1 MKQILTLLILS
12 IIVGCSTS
20 VEKPNLLGKWAGFE
34 NDSSYTEVW
43 FNDSLF
49 LEWNA
54 DMYSHL
60 IYSYKYEPAE
70 SKLIVMLPYDGD
82 SINTIDV
89 NFINSDS
96 IELSDSKNSWT
107 YSRIDLK
114 TPDLAENRIDTINF
128 EIGIREKKAR
138 R

>member
-12 IIVGCSTS
+12 IIVACNSKID
-20 VEKPNLLGKWAGFE
+20 KPNLIGKWVGFE

-43 FNDSLF
+43 FNDSLL

-60 IYSYKYEPAE
+60 VYSYKYEPVE
-70 SKLIVMLPYDGD
+70 SKLIVMIPYDGD

-107 YSRIDLK
+107 YSRIDSK
-114 TPDLAENRIDTINF
+114 TPNLAENRIDTIDF
-128 EIGIREKKAR
+128 EIGMREKKAR